1 MTATVYSA
9 EFLALQEAL
18 AGRYSIER
26 ELGRGGMGIV
36 YLAREV
42 ALDRPVAIKLLPPDL
57 AGSAER
63 RSRFVREA
71 RLAASLSHPNIVPI
85 HAVEERDG
93 MVWFVMTYVD
103 GETLG
108 ERVRRAGPLPASD
121 AARVLR
127 EVAWALGHAHARGI
141 VHRDVKP
148 DNILLERGTGRA
160 LVTDFGIA
168 RATGHEPAE
177 SGPHPVGTPQYMSP
191 EQSAGEPLDARSDL
205 YSLGVTMYVSLTGT
219 LPFAGSTAMALMA
232 QHAAAPVPRLADARA
247 GIPAALASAV
257 ERCLAKKPDERFDS
271 AEELSAAVS
280 GVRDPRGD
288 VPAPVRAFVREADG
302 AGREIGGALVAAASA
317 GAASVATSAGAGFES
332 SMAAA
337 LLLVAGVVTAGF
349 AVARVGMLMG
359 SARDLVR
366 SGYDHG
372 GVRAGLALEERAQ
385 LEEEAV
391 RQRPPRWETVSI
403 GAIGAAKTA
412 LAAWLIGADSAW
424 LYVPGLAGVV
434 AIPAVTVRRLWSDL
448 RRGPNAWYRGLAGRA
463 GEWMFGIAGL
473 GVRGRLNAQPV
484 AGEPTVL
491 AVGEAIDALY
501 AALPAE
507 QRRAAGDLLA
517 VVRRLEA
524 HALAL
529 RGRAQEG
536 SADQKVQT
544 VVSAL
549 ESMRLELLR
558 LHAGG
563 GSIDGLTRDLD
574 AARQIGREVD
584 AVLEVRDLL
593 RPTPITPTPSTPAP
607 STPA

>member
-1 MTATVYSA
+1 MHAHASSP
-9 EFLALQEAL
+9 EFLALQAVL

-42 ALDRPVAIKLLPPDL
+42 ALDRPVAIKLLPPTL
-57 AGSAER
+57 AASAKR
-63 RSRFVREA
+63 RARFVREA
-71 RLAASLSHPNIVPI
+71 RLAASLSHPHIVPI
-85 HAVEERDG
+85 HSVEEQAG

-108 ERVRRAGPLPASD
+108 ERVRRAGPLPASE
-121 AARVLR
+121 AARILR

-168 RATGHEPAE
+168 HAADHETGD
-177 SGPHPVGTPQYMSP
+177 SGAQPSGTPQYMSP
-191 EQSAGEPLDARSDL
+191 EQSAGEPLDGRSDL
-205 YSLGVTMYVSLTGT
+205 YSLGVTMWVALTGR
-219 LPFAGSTAMALMA
+219 LPYSAATTVALLA
-232 QHAAAPVPRLADARA
+232 QHAAAPVPRLVDARPGVPSA
-247 GIPAALASAV
+247 IASAV
-257 ERCLAKKPDERFDS
+257 ERCLAKTPDERFDS
-271 AEELSAAVS
+271 AEALSAAVL

-302 AGREIGGALVAAASA
+302 AGREIGGAVVASASAVAAA
-317 GAASVATSAGAGFES
+317 VVTSAGSGFDS

-337 LLLVAGVVTAGF
+337 LLGVAGVVTGGF
-349 AVARVGMLMG
+349 ALARVGMLMG

-366 SGYDHG
+366 SGYDHA
-372 GVRAGLALEERAQ
+372 GVRAGLALEERAHA
-385 LEEEAV
+385 EEEEV
-391 RQRPPRWETVSI
+391 RRRPPRWEIVSI
-403 GAIGAAKTA
+403 ATLGAAKTA

-448 RRGPNAWYRGLAGRA
+448 RRGPNRWYSALAGR
-463 GEWMFGIAGL
+463 GGRWMFGIVGA
-473 GVRGRLNAQPV
+473 GVRGRVQARPV
-484 AGEPTVL
+484 AGESTAL
-491 AVGEAIDALY
+491 AVGGAIDALF
-501 AALPAE
+501 AALPHE
-507 QRRAAGDLLA
+507 QRHAVRDLPS
-517 VVRRLEA
+517 VVRQLES

-529 RGRAQEG
+529 RAGN
-536 SADQKVQT
+536 ADPVAEQRMET

-549 ESMRLELLR
+549 ESVRLELLR
-558 LHAGG
+558 LHAGS

-574 AARQIGREVD
+574 AARQIGHAVD
-584 AVLEVRDLL
+584 AALEVRALL
-593 RPTPITPTPSTPAP
+593 RPTSVTLMNATPSTPV
-607 STPA
+607 